1 MAKYFKKEQTSVVW
15 QDHILD
21 LETLIKE
28 NLDEI
33 NQHVINAADS
43 TKITDLEV
51 LDDFSE
57 EIIEIDNKISELKL
71 TQNHI
76 SA

>member
-1 MAKYFKKEQTSVVW
+1 VW
-15 QDHILD
+15 QDHIQD

-33 NQHVINAADS
+33 NQHIFNTEIIVQVEKATELDNS
-43 TKITDLEV
+43 EV
-51 LDDFSE
+51 LEKDNFSL
-57 EIIEIDNKISELKL
+57 EISEIDNKIKELKS

>member
-1 MAKYFKKEQTSVVW
+1 MW
-15 QDHILD
+15 QDHIQD

-33 NQHVINAADS
+33 NQHIFNTEIIVQVEKATELDNS
-43 TKITDLEV
+43 EV
-51 LDDFSE
+51 LEKDNFSL
-57 EIIEIDNKISELKL
+57 EISEIDNKIKELKS